1 MRETSRPYRHLL
13 LFRLLGFA
21 GALVVF
27 TLAPPNESVAGGLFS
42 KFGKKEKKVAKT
54 APAPTPT
61 TKSRPFQSALAPKRR
76 PSPAPAIR
84 ALPVA
89 AGEVPDSP
97 PPLDSLPPVAR
108 SRPDQIRIF
117 VLGDSQ
123 GLLPFGEELQ
133 RELVGRD
140 YEVLFHAVKNGT
152 PYFWNGRWPSP
163 VLTRIYE
170 PAAAVEQ
177 CGRWSEVSMPPLSV
191 AAYVAAYD
199 PDIFVFQAGTNF
211 EEDLASESTQGI
223 VGLIKTSL
231 LEATSRGARV
241 LWIGPPDAR
250 DDVKPVEFQDRA
262 TATLRGALAAVSQ
275 EQGFDCFFNSRPVC
289 PIPNDSN
296 GDGEHPSNET
306 GRLWGGAAA
315 LWAAESIERWRC
327 DEMLR
332 PPGGPP
338 ATPVSR
344 LFSGRLDEAGGT
356 TLSSL
361 EVELELI
368 AKSDPGDIR
377 TLSYTDAFSV
387 YQYRLRKAR
396 ALEPP
401 LSQMGVTIDPATD
414 EATIYI
420 LHWVV
425 HNNGSG
431 PRATA
436 VAGRGIGQVVSMRIT
451 PLNGHPLAGP
461 LATMPQFNDFNDFLA
476 PVFLAA
482 NFPEERSF

>member
-1 MRETSRPYRHLL
+1 MRETARPYPSPL

-27 TLAPPNESVAGGLFS
+27 ALTPPTEGVAGGLFS
-42 KFGKKEKKVAKT
+42 KFGKKDKKAAKV
-54 APAPTPT
+54 APAPKP
-61 TKSRPFQSALAPKRR
+61 KPKPFQSVLTPKRR
-76 PSPAPAIR
+76 PAPAPAIR

-89 AGEVPDSP
+89 PGEGLEGFQIPGT
-97 PPLDSLPPVAR
+97 LPPVER

-170 PAAAVEQ
+170 PAAMPAQ
-177 CGRWSEVSMPPLSV
+177 CGRWSEVSMTPLSV
-191 AAYVAAYD
+191 AAYVERYD

-211 EEDLASESTQGI
+211 EEDLASQYTQGI
-223 VGLIKTSL
+223 VGLITNSL
-231 LEATSRGARV
+231 LEATTRGAKV

-262 TATLRGALAAVSQ
+262 TATLRGALAALSQ

-289 PIPNDSN
+289 PISNDTG
-296 GDGEHPSNET
+296 GDGEHPTNET
-306 GRLWGGAAA
+306 GRLWGVAAA
-315 LWAAESIERWRC
+315 TWVAESIERWRC
-327 DEMLR
+327 DDALR
-332 PPGGPP
+332 PMGGPP
-338 ATPVSR
+338 STPVTR
-344 LFSGRLDEAGGT
+344 LLTDRLGETDGT
-356 TLSSL
+356 GLPTLD
-361 EVELELI
+361 VELELV
-368 AKSDPGDIR
+368 AKSNPGDIR

-387 YQYRLRKAR
+387 YQYRLRNAR
-396 ALEPP
+396 ALQPT
-401 LSQMGVTIDPATD
+401 LSQMGVNIDPARD
-414 EATIYI
+414 EATIYV
-420 LHWVV
+420 LHWAV
-425 HNNGSG
+425 HNNGTG

-436 VAGRGIGQVVSMRIT
+436 VAGREIGQVVPMRLC
-451 PLNGHPLAGP
+451 PLSGHPLGEP

-476 PVFLAA
+476 PVFLAS
-482 NFPEERSF
+482 NFLEERSL